1 MVRFLPILV
10 WLVLTVYALV
20 DVAQSDQ
27 RRLGEAPKGLW
38 VLGIVLLP
46 FVGALT
52 WLLIG
57 KRRAAPPSGG
67 TRWQDRPGPGGPA
80 GPPGTRPPQR
90 PPRPLGPAGAPGVL
104 KGL

>member
-1 MVRFLPILV
+1 MVRFLPLLL

-20 DVAQSDQ
+20 DVTQTEQ
-27 RRLGEAPKGLW
+27 RRLGDVPKGLW

-57 KRRAAPPSGG
+57 KRRGAPPSGG
-67 TRWQDRPGPGGPA
+67 TRWQDRPGPGGPR
-80 GPPGTRPPQR
+80 PPKRPTRPI
-90 PPRPLGPAGAPGVL
+90 GPDDDPDFL